1 MRHAM
6 RLSVAGLGISL
17 LAACTT
23 SSPPPVATIAPPPPR
38 VEASLTAAA
47 LRPYPVT
54 DQFQQCVPF
63 ARAVSGVELYGDAWS
78 WWPQAAGRYDR
89 GKRPEVGAVL
99 VLPKAGRLKY
109 GHVAVVHQLQS
120 DPRMILVTHANWG
133 SDGNT
138 RGVVHERQPVM
149 DVSPNNDWSMV
160 RMWNTKG
167 EFGSPYAAH
176 GFIYNRVGLQEARA
190 N

>member
-1 MRHAM
+1 MRQGM
-6 RLSVAGLGISL
+6 RLGLAGMGVCL

-23 SSPPPVATIAPPPPR
+23 AAPPPVVTAAMPPR
-38 VEASLTAAA
+38 VEASLTATA
-47 LRPYPVT
+47 LRPYPDT
-54 DQFQQCVPF
+54 DKFLQCVPF
-63 ARAVSGVELYGDAWS
+63 ARAVSGIEIFGNART
-78 WWPQAAGRYDR
+78 WWAQAAGRYDR
-89 GKRPEVGAVL
+89 GQRPEVGAVL
-99 VLPKAGRLKY
+99 VLAGTARLKD

-120 DPRMILVTHANWG
+120 DPRVILVTHANWG
-133 SDGNT
+133 NDGNT

-149 DVSPNNDWSMV
+149 DVSPGNDWSMV

-167 EFGSPYAAH
+167 EFGSPYPAH